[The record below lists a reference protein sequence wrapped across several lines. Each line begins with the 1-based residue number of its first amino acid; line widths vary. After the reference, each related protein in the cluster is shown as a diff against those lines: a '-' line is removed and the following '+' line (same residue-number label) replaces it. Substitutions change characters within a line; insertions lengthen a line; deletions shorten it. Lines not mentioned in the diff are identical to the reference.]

1 MTKVLL
7 VGNGAREH
15 AIAKAIVKSD
25 EMPELFSYMK
35 MQNPGIEEIST
46 ETMIGK
52 YDDIDNIVAFAQSFS
67 PDFAVIGPEE
77 PLSYGVVD
85 ALESAGIPCVGPKK
99 NLAMLESSKSFAREL
114 MAKYKIE
121 GLPKFGVF
129 RNVEDA
135 KKFMDSLKEVVIKP
149 DGLTGGK
156 GVMVQGDHLMTKEE
170 ALEYCKEVLKS
181 HPSVIVEEKLDGE
194 EFSLQSFTDGQTILD
209 CPPVQDHK
217 RAHNDDTGPNTGGMG
232 SYSAENHLLPFLK
245 ENHIREAHLIT
256 AKVADAIK
264 KEIGEPYI
272 GIMYGGFML
281 TKSGIKLIEYNAR
294 LGDPEAMN
302 ILSIMESDFVELC
315 RAIVSM
321 HLDDYSLQFEKKAT
335 VCKYIVPEGY
345 PEKPV
350 KGAIEISKASNSEV
364 FYSSIERKDNKLYMS
379 GSRAVAFVGKG
390 KTIEEAERK
399 AEEGAKSVKGKVFHR
414 EDIGTRKLIDKRI
427 NHVRSFS

>member
-194 EFSLQSFTDGQTILD
+194 EF
-209 CPPVQDHK
+209 
-217 RAHNDDTGPNTGGMG
+217 
-232 SYSAENHLLPFLK
+232 
-245 ENHIREAHLIT
+245 
-256 AKVADAIK
+256 
-264 KEIGEPYI
+264 
-272 GIMYGGFML
+272 
-281 TKSGIKLIEYNAR
+281 
-294 LGDPEAMN
+294 
-302 ILSIMESDFVELC
+302 
-315 RAIVSM
+315 
-321 HLDDYSLQFEKKAT
+321 
-335 VCKYIVPEGY
+335 
-345 PEKPV
+345 
-350 KGAIEISKASNSEV
+350 
-364 FYSSIERKDNKLYMS
+364 
-379 GSRAVAFVGKG
+379 
-390 KTIEEAERK
+390 
-399 AEEGAKSVKGKVFHR
+399 FHYHR
-414 EDIGTRKLIDKRI
+414 R
-427 NHVRSFS
+427 